1 MYCMGWPHQ
10 EPNVRHPIIIN
21 HLETSIIREDNI
33 LLVLGWVGFCCGGGG
48 CWATNILSLY
58 GRYRGVPLEKRLL

>member
-33 LLVLGWVGFCCGGGG
+33 LLVLGWGGFCCGGGVAGLQIFLACMGDIEG
-48 CWATNILSLY
+48 C
-58 GRYRGVPLEKRLL
+58 P